1 MRIESLEIGKLLW
14 CINLKAHNDCIFI
27 PSNTIMYQRFISI
40 LIKKLDDAINLKS
53 YYFLEVVYILAIYVD
68 FPDWWIS
75 YGYILFFWALDDAY
89 VTYISFRM
97 ILKVHSSLEQKR
109 ILIVDNFSKK
119 IKVSRQLNWH
129 KVPLNLQKIFVV
141 STKLLTSPA
150 DLLRESE
157 HKLHL
162 VGKFIFE

>member
-1 MRIESLEIGKLLW
+1 MHFHPKQHYHVPTIYFNSYQKVRRCNQSQKLLFFRSFVYFGNICW
-14 CINLKAHNDCIFI
+14 FSELMNILWIHIIFFELLMMHM
-27 PSNTIMYQRFISI
+27 SHI
-40 LIKKLDDAINLKS
+40 L
-53 YYFLEVVYILAIYVD
+53 V
-68 FPDWWIS
+68 
-75 YGYILFFWALDDAY
+75 
-89 VTYISFRM
+89 FRM
-97 ILKVHSSLEQKR
+97 ILKVHLSLEQKR

-129 KVPLNLQKIFVV
+129 KVPLNLDKIFVV

-162 VGKFIFE
+162 VGKFIFEW

>member
-1 MRIESLEIGKLLW
+1 MHFHPKQHYHVPTIYFNSYQKVRRCNQSQKLLFFRSFVYFG
-14 CINLKAHNDCIFI
+14 NIFRI
-27 PSNTIMYQRFISI
+27 DEYLMDT
-40 LIKKLDDAINLKS
+40 
-53 YYFLEVVYILAIYVD
+53 YYFFELLMMHMSHILV
-68 FPDWWIS
+68 
-75 YGYILFFWALDDAY
+75 
-89 VTYISFRM
+89 FRM

>member
-1 MRIESLEIGKLLW
+1 MLIFRIDEYLM
-14 CINLKAHNDCIFI
+14 D
-27 PSNTIMYQRFISI
+27 T
-40 LIKKLDDAINLKS
+40 
-53 YYFLEVVYILAIYVD
+53 YYFFELLMMHMSHILV
-68 FPDWWIS
+68 
-75 YGYILFFWALDDAY
+75 
-89 VTYISFRM
+89 FRM

-129 KVPLNLQKIFVV
+129 KVPLNLQEIFVV

-162 VGKFIFE
+162 VGKFIFEWRKTYRIQTQFCTINKIISSRLFQW